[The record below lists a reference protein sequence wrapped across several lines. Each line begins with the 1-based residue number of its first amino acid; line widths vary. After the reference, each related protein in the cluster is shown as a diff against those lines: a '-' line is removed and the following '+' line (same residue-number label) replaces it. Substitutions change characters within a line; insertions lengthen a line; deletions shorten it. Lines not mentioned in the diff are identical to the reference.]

1 MLPSAAAAQ
10 KGLLDVPN
18 AAAGTKEGRQESGV
32 DEVSPYSRLSLG
44 VHVAARTQES
54 ANQRGGT
61 IPRKAPAPKTASSK
75 KNQEAVADF
84 LEGGDLKVEVSL
96 NAKAKRVPRGPLEKP
111 MSAMA

>member
-1 MLPSAAAAQ
+1 MLPSAVTTQ

-18 AAAGTKEGRQESGV
+18 PAAGTKESRQESV
-32 DEVSPYSRLSLG
+32 ADDVSMYSRLSLG
-44 VHVAARTQES
+44 ALGVKTQES
-54 ANQRGGT
+54 ANPRVGT
-61 IPRKAPAPKTASSK
+61 IPRKAPAPKAASSK